1 MNHAQISK
9 SLAVAI
15 GWKDCVEDPDVQTVH
30 PRGEE
35 EYVEVWYEGAWRIFD
50 YRDWNVIGLIAKRH
64 DCFPMRIPATSG
76 WTASTLCGGVFCADT
91 PQLAIA
97 LAVIEASK

>member
-1 MNHAQISK
+1 MTDLEISK
-9 SLAVAI
+9 ALALAI
-15 GWKDCVEDPDVQTVH
+15 GWKPEQLCERPLTGSLIARSKVAYFAAV
-30 PRGEE
+30 
-35 EYVEVWYEGAWRIFD
+35 FD